1 MNINLDYEGKHYSFT
16 IPNNAKIDYLKKL
29 SCKLFQSDNALLELI
44 CNNKKL
50 DGINDNM
57 LIQDLI
63 PQGKNNTVLTIQMGD
78 EKKEENSQNLKVTN
92 QNKNKEELKIK
103 KNEKK
108 EENNIKP
115 NIISNINSN
124 NNNKTK
130 LAKLD
135 LSNISNNNV
144 IQVYENRIF
153 IANYIKKSN
162 ELFAMMKDFN
172 DKVKETD
179 NKLNRKMKNFDIDID
194 NNIFYYELS
203 LFEKRLIDFQKRQI
217 NYYKELIQIL
227 NINNDETK
235 EPNFELFYSKIILNN
250 DTSDEKTTNKKS
262 KSKNF
267 PSIEKINTAS
277 VKKLNKIYDTEL
289 LNNKLP
295 LLMTGKRNNSINRN
309 NENDDVLKT
318 IDNKKIYKYNNIM
331 EKFKIKN
338 LKLNKLNLKT
348 EKKGVNGYLSEEKE
362 IKYQIEDTNNKSK
375 NNRNTNRKFSKIV
388 KEEMK

>member
-78 EKKEENSQNLKVTN
+78 EKKEKNSQNLKVTN

-115 NIISNINSN
+115 NSISNINSN

-277 VKKLNKIYDTEL
+277 FKRLNKIYDTEL

-348 EKKGVNGYLSEEKE
+348 EKKGVNGYLSDEKE

-375 NNRNTNRKFSKIV
+375 NNRNTNRKFSKVV

>member
-162 ELFAMMKDFN
+162 ELFDMMKDFN
-172 DKVKETD
+172 DKVK
-179 NKLNRKMKNFDIDID
+179 
-194 NNIFYYELS
+194 
-203 LFEKRLIDFQKRQI
+203 
-217 NYYKELIQIL
+217 
-227 NINNDETK
+227 
-235 EPNFELFYSKIILNN
+235 
-250 DTSDEKTTNKKS
+250 
-262 KSKNF
+262 
-267 PSIEKINTAS
+267 
-277 VKKLNKIYDTEL
+277 
-289 LNNKLP
+289 
-295 LLMTGKRNNSINRN
+295 
-309 NENDDVLKT
+309 
-318 IDNKKIYKYNNIM
+318 
-331 EKFKIKN
+331 
-338 LKLNKLNLKT
+338 
-348 EKKGVNGYLSEEKE
+348 
-362 IKYQIEDTNNKSK
+362 
-375 NNRNTNRKFSKIV
+375 
-388 KEEMK
+388 

>member
-115 NIISNINSN
+115 NIISNINSI

-277 VKKLNKIYDTEL
+277 FKRLNKIYDTEL

-318 IDNKKIYKYNNIM
+318 IDDKKIYKYNNIM

-348 EKKGVNGYLSEEKE
+348 EKKGVNGYLSDEKE

>member
-277 VKKLNKIYDTEL
+277 FKRLNKIYDTEL

-348 EKKGVNGYLSEEKE
+348 EKKGVNGYLSDEKE

>member
-115 NIISNINSN
+115 NIISNINSI
-124 NNNKTK
+124 NNKTK

-277 VKKLNKIYDTEL
+277 FKRLNKIYDTEL

-348 EKKGVNGYLSEEKE
+348 EKKGVNGYLSDEKE

-375 NNRNTNRKFSKIV
+375 NNRNINRKFPKIV

>member
-348 EKKGVNGYLSEEKE
+348 EKKGVNGYLSDEKE

>member
-78 EKKEENSQNLKVTN
+78 EKKKENSKNLKVTN

-348 EKKGVNGYLSEEKE
+348 EKKGVNGYLSDEKE

>member
-78 EKKEENSQNLKVTN
+78 EKKEKNSQNLKVTN

>member
-115 NIISNINSN
+115 NSISNINSN

-144 IQVYENRIF
+144 IKIYENRIF

-277 VKKLNKIYDTEL
+277 LKRLNKIYDTEL

-348 EKKGVNGYLSEEKE
+348 EKKGVDGYLSDEKE